1 MEKTKRA
8 RRGDNMKREA
18 TEGDD
23 KTPEPGTANAEIRA
37 EDQSPKDK
45 KA

>member
-1 MEKTKRA
+1 MEKTKRVK
-8 RRGDNMKREA
+8 RGDMKREH
-18 TEGDD
+18 TDGDD
-23 KTPEPGTANAEIRA
+23 KTPEPAATNAEIRA

>member
-1 MEKTKRA
+1 MEKTKRVK
-8 RRGDNMKREA
+8 RGDMKREA